1 MADGYLLDAKDEVLQ
16 KASIEA
22 KESGSILPLLKVEIQ
37 CKIKQKLL
45 EKGED
50 EITFMMSSPPRKRR
64 TELTPEELEKK
75 KIRQDQNKKAAKKFR
90 QKEKAKKNSLDREIK
105 EQREKNEK
113 LRSQVQRL
121 ELEIANIWKCI
132 SNIKNET

>member
-64 TELTPEELEKK
+64 TELTLEELEKK
-75 KIRQDQNKKAAKKFR
+75 KMRQDQNKKAAKKFR
-90 QKEKAKKNSLDREIK
+90 QKEKAKKTSLDREIK
-105 EQREKNEK
+105 EQMEKNEK

>member
-64 TELTPEELEKK
+64 TDVLYFYLY
-75 KIRQDQNKKAAKKFR
+75 IVVVLNCF
-90 QKEKAKKNSLDREIK
+90 LLI
-105 EQREKNEK
+105 
-113 LRSQVQRL
+113 
-121 ELEIANIWKCI
+121 
-132 SNIKNET
+132 

>member
-50 EITFMMSSPPRKRR
+50 EIEFKMSSPPRKRR

-75 KIRQDQNKKAAKKFR
+75 KIRQDQNKRAAKKFR
-90 QKEKAKKNSLDREIK
+90 QKEKAKKTCLDREIK
-105 EQREKNEK
+105 EQRERNEK
-113 LRSQVQRL
+113 LRSQVQHL

-132 SNIKNET
+132 SNIINET

>member
-64 TELTPEELEKK
+64 TEVLYFYLY
-75 KIRQDQNKKAAKKFR
+75 IVVVLNCF
-90 QKEKAKKNSLDREIK
+90 LVI
-105 EQREKNEK
+105 
-113 LRSQVQRL
+113 
-121 ELEIANIWKCI
+121 
-132 SNIKNET
+132 

>member
-22 KESGSILPLLKVEIQ
+22 NESGSILPLLKVEIQ

-50 EITFMMSSPPRKRR
+50 EIKLMMSSPPRKRR

-75 KIRQDQNKKAAKKFR
+75 KIRQDQNKRAAKKFR
-90 QKEKAKKNSLDREIK
+90 FKEKAKKTCLDWEIK
-105 EQREKNEK
+105 EQRERNEK
-113 LRSQVQRL
+113 LRSQVQHL
-121 ELEIANIWKCI
+121 ELEIANIWKI
-132 SNIKNET
+132 LSNIKNET

>member
-16 KASIEA
+16 RASIEA
-22 KESGSILPLLKVEIQ
+22 NESGSILPLLKVEIQ

-50 EITFMMSSPPRKRR
+50 EIKLMMSSPPRKRR

-75 KIRQDQNKKAAKKFR
+75 KIRQDQNKRAAKKFR
-90 QKEKAKKNSLDREIK
+90 LKEKAKKTCLDREIK
-105 EQREKNEK
+105 EQRERNEK
-113 LRSQVQRL
+113 LRSQVQHL
-121 ELEIANIWKCI
+121 ELEIANIWKI
-132 SNIKNET
+132 LSNIKNET

>member
-1 MADGYLLDAKDEVLQ
+1 MLDAKDEVLQ

-22 KESGSILPLLKVEIQ
+22 NESGSILPLLKVEIQ

-50 EITFMMSSPPRKRR
+50 EIKLMMSSPPRKRR

-75 KIRQDQNKKAAKKFR
+75 KIRQDQNKRAAKKFR
-90 QKEKAKKNSLDREIK
+90 LKEKAKKTCLDREIK
-105 EQREKNEK
+105 EQRERNEK
-113 LRSQVQRL
+113 LRSQVQHL
-121 ELEIANIWKCI
+121 ELEIANIWKI
-132 SNIKNET
+132 LSNIKNET

>member
-22 KESGSILPLLKVEIQ
+22 NESGSILPLLKVEIQ

-50 EITFMMSSPPRKRR
+50 EIILMMSSPPRKRR

-75 KIRQDQNKKAAKKFR
+75 KIRQDQNKRAAKKFR
-90 QKEKAKKNSLDREIK
+90 FKEKAKKTCLDREIK
-105 EQREKNEK
+105 EQRERNEK
-113 LRSQVQRL
+113 LRSQVQHL
-121 ELEIANIWKCI
+121 ELEIANIWKI
-132 SNIKNET
+132 LSNIKNET

>member
-22 KESGSILPLLKVEIQ
+22 NESGSILPLLKVEIQ

-50 EITFMMSSPPRKRR
+50 EIKLMMSSPPRKRR

-75 KIRQDQNKKAAKKFR
+75 KIRQDQNKRAAKKFR
-90 QKEKAKKNSLDREIK
+90 LKEKAKKTCLDREIK
-105 EQREKNEK
+105 EQRERNEK
-113 LRSQVQRL
+113 LRSQVQHL
-121 ELEIANIWKCI
+121 ELEIANIWKI
-132 SNIKNET
+132 LSNIKNET

>member
-16 KASIEA
+16 RASIEA
-22 KESGSILPLLKVEIQ
+22 NESGSILPFLKVEIQ

-50 EITFMMSSPPRKRR
+50 EIILMMSSPPRKRR

-75 KIRQDQNKKAAKKFR
+75 KIRQDQNKRAAKKFR
-90 QKEKAKKNSLDREIK
+90 LKEKAKKTCLDWEIK
-105 EQREKNEK
+105 EQRERNEK
-113 LRSQVQRL
+113 LRSQVQHL
-121 ELEIANIWKCI
+121 ELEIANIWKI
-132 SNIKNET
+132 LSNIKNET